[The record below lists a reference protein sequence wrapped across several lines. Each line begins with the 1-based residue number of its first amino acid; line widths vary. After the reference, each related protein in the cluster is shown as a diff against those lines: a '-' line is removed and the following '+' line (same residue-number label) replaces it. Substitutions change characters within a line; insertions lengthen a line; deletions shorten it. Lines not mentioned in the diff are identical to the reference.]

1 MKNTIVPTTTPM
13 GENESNLLD
22 QGSKLSFAQKQAMQC
37 LCGAHLSTAAEN
49 AALTAPFSVMKAR
62 TKAPNS
68 YAKRM
73 QLLIASGLVAGITP
87 TSVRKG
93 LNQLTLDFALSK
105 QDGDD

>member
-1 MKNTIVPTTTPM
+1 MKDITAPIITPM
-13 GENESNLLD
+13 GVNESNSSG

-62 TKAPNS
+62 TKAPSS

-93 LNQLTLDFALSK
+93 LNQLTLDFALSR